1 MNDRKHRRNTVSTIY
16 LKFKR
21 ATYQPRLTS
30 SVDAILFVY
39 KLSVNGGQWC
49 HPALLFRLALILNF
63 IHFATLLFYSTCSCI
78 RVLIVRPFLKVKIP
92 QGKKTKT

>member
-39 KLSVNGGQWC
+39 KSSANGGQWC
-49 HPALLFRLALILNF
+49 HPALLFRLALILLGQPPDR
-63 IHFATLLFYSTCSCI
+63 TLPPPY
-78 RVLIVRPFLKVKIP
+78 
-92 QGKKTKT
+92 TKLPLCM

>member
-30 SVDAILFVY
+30 LVDAILFVY
-39 KLSVNGGQWC
+39 KSSVNAGKNLPIKE
-49 HPALLFRLALILNF
+49 HFIARHNEADLL
-63 IHFATLLFYSTCSCI
+63 CI
-78 RVLIVRPFLKVKIP
+78 
-92 QGKKTKT
+92 